1 MTITDE
7 GEAALGDRHS
17 PSGPIGAI
25 VNLHNR
31 FFGALTKAG
40 QSWLTGFS
48 ARFAFASVLLLYY
61 LNSGWQKLGD
71 GFFGFLNPSIGAYAS
86 ILPSVMEQYGFD
98 PSAIPFFPYGLIVYA
113 GTWTELLLPILI
125 IIGLFSRLAAIGMIF
140 FVMVQTYVDI
150 NFHGLEDR
158 FVGSMFDRFQDA
170 IVWDQR
176 FLWVFVLAI
185 IVINGPG
192 KLSLDHLLGRRFSR

>member
-1 MTITDE
+1 MTILDD
-7 GEAALGDRHS
+7 GEAAVAARRQ
-17 PSGPIGAI
+17 PTGPIGAI
-25 VNLHNR
+25 VNLHNLV
-31 FFGALTKAG
+31 FGALSKAG
-40 QSWLTGFS
+40 QSWLTGLS

-61 LNSGWQKLGD
+61 MNSGWQKLGD
-71 GFFGFLNPSIGAYAS
+71 GIFGFLNPSIGAYAS

-98 PSAIPFFPYGLIVYA
+98 PSAIPFFPFGMIVYA

-125 IIGLFSRLAAIGMIF
+125 VVGLFSRLAALGMIF
-140 FVMVQTYVDI
+140 FVMVQTYVDV

-158 FVGSMFDRFQDA
+158 FIGSMFDRFQDA

-192 KLSLDHLLGRRFSR
+192 KLSLDYWLGRRYAR